1 MAEFEDKLNELL
13 SNPDSM
19 AQIMRLAQSLS
30 GDSQDS
36 GQEPPPQS
44 PPQQQRQQAPQDQHH
59 QGPPPQSGADLLS
72 SLTGGI
78 DPKLLMRLLPLV
90 QELGGQRNSNARA
103 LLYALRPYLKPERQE
118 KVERALQLA
127 RLIHLGRKFL
137 AGWEGL

>member
-44 PPQQQRQQAPQDQHH
+44 PQQQRQQAPQDQHH

-90 QELGGQRNSNARA
+90 QELGGQRDSNARA